1 MQQAI
6 KVVAKGSGM
15 PQFFN
20 DEAIME
26 TMIKDLHIERKDA
39 YDYAIV
45 GCVEL
50 TTQGNNLG
58 WSDAAMFNLNKT
70 LELTLNH
77 GTCLLT
83 QQKIGLDLGGLDTYK
98 SFAELE
104 KAFRI
109 QVDHF
114 IEEMMKAEVVVEKA
128 HQAYLP
134 TAFLSCVIDDCM
146 EKGLDVTKGGAHYNL
161 SGIQMI
167 QVANLAD
174 SLAAIKQLVY
184 DEKEVSGTQLLEA
197 LRADFKGYEIFD
209 KYRNDLIMNRT
220 IPPNPL
226 FNNPSII
233 SKNIS
238 TNVKISENQNIQHH
252 VEISGNYELDN
263 NNTAFDKAKSKYIST
278 MMPIEEENKSMKKY
292 KCTKTW
298 KGHTNKILSLIEL
311 NSESEFIVT
320 GSWDKKIIVWKI
332 ADEPV
337 IFKNLETNGII
348 KCLLEFEKNIILF
361 GNGNNIGLWNLALA
375 DNKYSF
381 NFSGHK
387 KEVNCLAKC
396 NHNYFASC
404 SDDQTIII
412 WDYHG
417 KNKFRTIE
425 AHNGK
430 ILCLIKLKNGN
441 LCSGGDDLS
450 IKYWDWERGECVG
463 TIPNAHDKMISC
475 LLEKENED
483 LLSGSYDTTIKLWK
497 GDVILRNIDSHED
510 TIAALCQIDNIYI
523 ASGSFDKN
531 IKIWNINNLEC
542 FQSLSGHNDKISC
555 LIKLKNNNSLV
566 SCSYDGIIK
575 IWEND

>member
-1 MQQAI
+1 MGISCFQTTKLKI
-6 KVVAKGSGM
+6 GNPTGTSNKITGDLVRNRTTDGNKGESERRMRSKDGETSGTHSKSSKNLMSYNNINNDNAKNQN
-15 PQFFN
+15 PQKKN
-20 DEAIME
+20 EVNNN
-26 TMIKDLHIERKDA
+26 KDSQKENS
-39 YDYAIV
+39 YS
-45 GCVEL
+45 
-50 TTQGNNLG
+50 T
-58 WSDAAMFNLNKT
+58 
-70 LELTLNH
+70 LTL
-77 GTCLLT
+77 GKKYYLVCPDC
-83 QQKIGLDLGGLDTYK
+83 KK
-98 SFAELE
+98 S
-104 KAFRI
+104 I
-109 QVDHF
+109 
-114 IEEMMKAEVVVEKA
+114 
-128 HQAYLP
+128 P
-134 TAFLSCVIDDCM
+134 
-146 EKGLDVTKGGAHYNL
+146 N
-161 SGIQMI
+161 
-167 QVANLAD
+167 
-174 SLAAIKQLVY
+174 IKNFEY
-184 DEKEVSGTQLLEA
+184 DKNEN
-197 LRADFKGYEIFD
+197 DFKISYKCDCTKTDNILKKNLIKFYYTKKPKNNNYIPEEIIDKMYKIAQENEKNFKGFEIFD

-263 NNTAFDKAKSKYIST
+263 NNIPLDKTKSKYIST